1 MELDMG
7 VGDEVPPIDE
17 TALFLSSFGLN
28 PYIIADFC
36 LEPILE
42 KYFGKSLSC

>member
-28 PYIIADFC
+28 PYNPSWLTFHAISRGNSMV
-36 LEPILE
+36 ILR
-42 KYFGKSLSC
+42 